1 MTRKT
6 ALIPTMSLILAMI
19 LWASSFIALK
29 LAFQAYDPMAVIF
42 GRMAVGSLFAL
53 FFFRRFHTGL
63 PRGRDLLYLAGML
76 LCEPCLYFLFEAK
89 AVQNTTAS
97 QAGMITALL
106 PLMVAVGAAMF
117 LRERITGRTLT
128 GFIIAIFGACLLSW
142 GGDPSPDAPNP
153 ALGNFL
159 EFVAMICATGYT
171 LLLKKLTER
180 YHPFFLTAMQAFAG
194 ALFYLPVMVLTARPL
209 PVEFVP
215 VPALSVVYLGIAVT
229 MGAYGLY
236 NFGVS
241 RIPASQAS
249 AFVNLI
255 PVFTVILGWMVL
267 GESFTALQYPAA
279 LLVFAGVFLS
289 QARPGD
295 SPVSTDVDQERGD
308 LRAGGRSLETTV
320 E

>member
-1 MTRKT
+1 MTSKT
-6 ALIPTMSLILAMI
+6 SLIPTVSLVLAMV

-29 LAFQAYDPMAVIF
+29 LAFQAYDPMVVIF

-53 FFFRRFHTGL
+53 FFIRRFHVGL
-63 PRGRDLLYLAGML
+63 PRGRDLLYLALML

-97 QAGMITALL
+97 QAGMITAML
-106 PLMVAVGAAMF
+106 PLMVAVGAAVF
-117 LRERITGRTLT
+117 LRERISRRTLI
-128 GFIIAIFGACLLSW
+128 GFFIAIFGVCLLSM
-142 GGDPSPDAPNP
+142 GGEPSSEAPRP

-159 EFVAMICATGYT
+159 ELVAMMCATGYT

-180 YHPFFLTAMQAFAG
+180 YHPFFLTALQAFAG
-194 ALFYLPVMVLTARPL
+194 TIFYLPVMVLTASPL
-209 PVEFVP
+209 PAEFVP

-267 GESFTALQYPAA
+267 NESFAVIQYPAV
-279 LLVFAGVFLS
+279 LLVFVGVFLS

-295 SPVSTDVDQERGD
+295 SPVPPGPNQEEGVCVPVG
-308 LRAGGRSLETTV
+308 AP
-320 E
+320 

>member
-1 MTRKT
+1 
-6 ALIPTMSLILAMI
+6 
-19 LWASSFIALK
+19 
-29 LAFQAYDPMAVIF
+29 
-42 GRMAVGSLFAL
+42 
-53 FFFRRFHTGL
+53 
-63 PRGRDLLYLAGML
+63 
-76 LCEPCLYFLFEAK
+76 
-89 AVQNTTAS
+89 
-97 QAGMITALL
+97 
-106 PLMVAVGAAMF
+106 
-117 LRERITGRTLT
+117 
-128 GFIIAIFGACLLSW
+128 
-142 GGDPSPDAPNP
+142 
-153 ALGNFL
+153 
-159 EFVAMICATGYT
+159 MICATGYT

-267 GESFTALQYPAA
+267 ARALPRSSIQRPCSS
-279 LLVFAGVFLS
+279 S
-289 QARPGD
+289 QSVPEPARPGD
-295 SPVSTDVDQERGD
+295 SPVSTDVDQKEGICAPVGVPLRLRWNDPG
-308 LRAGGRSLETTV
+308 RAGCAAGSEPHHLV
-320 E
+320 CPGGKDHCPG